1 MAGGVGMTNLY
12 DLTANWQKVYNME
25 EIDEEA
31 WFDTLSSI
39 DEAIEDKGNNIAKLV
54 RSLESDAEAYKAE
67 AEHFTAKR
75 KVTENKITRLKEYLK
90 GSMELLDKPKFKTEL
105 FSFGIQNNPASVE
118 IDDPGRLKEE
128 YPVIAGAEYQEKVY
142 RGFKEALSEEKK
154 HLKNRL
160 KAGEE
165 INGAHIKQTR
175 SLRIR

>member
-1 MAGGVGMTNLY
+1 MANLY
-12 DLTANWQKVYNME
+12 DLTANWQQVYNME

-39 DEAIEDKGNNIAKLV
+39 DEAIEDKGNNIAKLI
-54 RSLESDAEAYKAE
+54 RSLETDVEAYKAE
-67 AEHFTAKR
+67 AERFTTKR
-75 KVTENKITRLKEYLK
+75 KVAENKIIRLKEYLK

-118 IDDPGRLKEE
+118 IDAPEALQER
-128 YPVIAGAEYQEKVY
+128 YPAIAGAEYQEKIY
-142 RGFKEALSEEKK
+142 KGFKEALSEEKK
-154 HLKNRL
+154 HLKDRL

-165 INGAHIKQTR
+165 VNGAHLNQTR